1 VTRIST
7 GLLLA
12 LLILATSTYADDTI
26 VISDVWIAEA
36 PPGAGVNAA
45 YLLITNQGR
54 HGIRLLSVSSP
65 AFAKIEIHKN
75 IIVNNIASMEYFA
88 GIDIDAGQTLRFQP
102 GDFHLM
108 LYNGG
113 DNIKAGNVI
122 TLSFTFADGIHLDT
136 EAEVRKLSNL
146 YHQHTHEHELTT
158 GLTMLDRIKVNYQ
171 YLLPQHFL
179 SGLAYRLTRITWA
192 PLKNQM
198 ISTFIKMY
206 NVDMSI
212 ATQPDPHAY
221 RHFNDFFT
229 RALIPSA
236 RPINEAAN
244 IIVSPVDGAVS
255 QAGRIN
261 ADKILQAKGRN
272 YSAKALLGGDQQ
284 LADSFAD
291 GDFITIYLS
300 PKDYHRIHMPLT
312 GQLQSMTYV
321 PGDLFSV
328 NRTTTA
334 GLDNLFARNERVI
347 QIFDTE
353 IGKMALIM
361 VGAIFVGSMETVW
374 AGEITPSTERKLSTT
389 YYDSSGNTAVRLSK
403 GAEMGRFNMGST
415 VILLFEKNRLQWDF
429 SMQADKEV
437 ILGQKIAEFK

>member
-1 VTRIST
+1 
-7 GLLLA
+7 LLLS
-12 LLILATSTYADDTI
+12 LLIILATGTYAEDTI
-26 VISDVWIAEA
+26 VISDAWIAEA

-45 YLLITNQGR
+45 YLHINNQGQ

-65 AFAKIEIHKN
+65 AFAKIEIHRN
-75 IIVNNIASMEYFA
+75 VTVNNIASMEYFA
-88 GIDIDAGQTLRFQP
+88 GIDIEAGQTMQFQP

-113 DNIKAGNVI
+113 DNIVDGNVI
-122 TLSFTFADGIHLDT
+122 PLSFTFADGIRLDT

-171 YLLPQHFL
+171 HLLPQHFL

-192 PLKNQM
+192 PLKNLM

-212 ATQPDPHAY
+212 AIQPDPHAY

-244 IIVSPVDGAVS
+244 IIVSPVDGAIS

-261 ADKILQAKGRN
+261 ANKILQAKGRN

-284 LADSFAD
+284 LADRFTD

-347 QIFDTE
+347 QVFETE
-353 IGKMALIM
+353 IGTIALIM
-361 VGAIFVGSMETVW
+361 VGAIFVGGIETVW
-374 AGEITPSTERKLSTT
+374 TGEITPAAERKLWTT
-389 YYDSSGNTAVRLSK
+389 HYDSSGNTAVRLSK
-403 GAEMGRFNMGST
+403 GEEMGRFNMGST
-415 VILLFEKNRLQWDF
+415 VILLFEKNRLQWDD
-429 SMQADKEV
+429 SIQSDQV
-437 ILGQKIAEFK
+437 VVLGQSIAKIKCSTD